1 MSNFLKSLLF
11 SALIIPVGINAQ
23 SSADHKIIQC
33 SAEKFT
39 EMIQG
44 NVTSLS
50 NLLHS
55 NLRYVHSNGWV
66 ETKEDVLENI
76 RSGKLVYHSIE
87 ILETE
92 VRSGDGFAV
101 LIGRGIFS
109 VSLEG
114 KPMEL
119 ELKFTEVYVYDR
131 KVKQWLLYS
140 RHANRMPEIN

>member
-1 MSNFLKSLLF
+1 MKVIIHLLFFLSYSALGQEKLSGELERISKHKFEAMVSGNFKSL
-11 SALIIPVGINAQ
+11 
-23 SSADHKIIQC
+23 AD
-33 SAEKFT
+33 
-39 EMIQG
+39 
-44 NVTSLS
+44 
-50 NLLHS
+50 LLHP

-101 LIGRGIFS
+101 LIGRGIFT
-109 VSLEG
+109 VSLDG
-114 KPMEL
+114 KPMAL
-119 ELKFTEVYVYDR
+119 ELKFTEVYVYVR